1 MSERTDKLKGNA
13 AVAGGAS
20 LFAAP
25 IGIRAAESR
34 LRPAGKAK
42 LKDAATFVR
51 SQKKTA
57 PKPTETAWGTS
68 QGKGGKEHKVRTF
81 VSPESAGQKV
91 KRQKVNRRLEGA
103 ANTLGRAANKVGG
116 KPLYANQTKL
126 WAGTIAAGTGASLA
140 AGRYREKVV
149 KKLERSDKQVLGGVG
164 AAGAYQGASM
174 ALKPFE
180 QKGVTVRGKKVG
192 GYEAKIKADENL
204 QAKQKEHRAK
214 HLPKGATA
222 GHKGW
227 LSYSRSYPK
236 DLPGAGLRRT
246 QAWTHSG
253 KTGTA
258 ATLAVGAAGAMA
270 AGKSHDKKIKKS
282 AFGVEHDVS

>member
-1 MSERTDKLKGNA
+1 MADRADKLKGDA
-13 AVAGGAS
+13 AVVAGAS
-20 LFAAP
+20 AFGAP
-25 IGIRAAESR
+25 IAVRAAENK
-34 LRPAGKAK
+34 LRPAGKEK
-42 LKDAATFVR
+42 LKQTASFVR
-51 SQKKTA
+51 SQKKSA
-57 PKPTETAWGTS
+57 PKPTETAWGVS

-81 VSPESAGQKV
+81 VSPESAGQKT
-91 KRQKVNRRLEGA
+91 KRLKTNQRLEGA
-103 ANTLGRAANKVGG
+103 ANTIGRVANKVGG
-116 KPLYANQTKL
+116 KPLYAKQTKL
-126 WAGTIAAGTGASLA
+126 WAGSIAAGTGASLA
-140 AGRYREKVV
+140 AGRYREKVR
-149 KKLERSDKQVLGGVG
+149 KELKRSDKQVLGAVG

-180 QKGVTVRGKKVG
+180 QKGVTVRGKKLG

-204 QAKQKEHRAK
+204 QAKQKAHRAK

-227 LSYSRSYPK
+227 LGYSRSYPK
-236 DLPGAGLRRT
+236 DLPGAGLRRA

-258 ATLAVGAAGAMA
+258 ATLAVGAAGAVA
-270 AGKSHDKKIKKS
+270 AGKGHDKKIKKS